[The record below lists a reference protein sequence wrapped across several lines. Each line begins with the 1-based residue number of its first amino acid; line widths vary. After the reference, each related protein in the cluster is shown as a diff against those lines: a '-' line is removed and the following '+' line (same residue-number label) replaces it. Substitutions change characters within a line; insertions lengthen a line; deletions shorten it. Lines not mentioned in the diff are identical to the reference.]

1 MSVSLGWQKAWAIT
15 PKFTGGISVLSSLA
29 LVYII
34 LRNPRKKNKNKS
46 YHRIILGISICDV
59 LASTAWFFSTWP
71 KPQGTDG
78 VYGAIGTEATC
89 SLQGFFAQFS
99 ISTIFYNGVLSIY
112 YLLILDQK
120 WSKKRFYK
128 IEPFLHIIALAW
140 GIITSIAGVALE
152 LFNPSGW
159 SCWISRQPSDCIS
172 SLKGGQ
178 AEPNCYRG
186 NNAEYYV
193 WIFFYAPLW
202 IIIISITFCMTRVY
216 WTVSQEEKQY
226 IASITEGQVHVEFNE
241 VEDELKTKKNSRRLA
256 NRAGLYVGAF
266 YLTWIMPTIL
276 EIISLS
282 SSKIAPTL
290 IFLAALLI
298 PTQGFFNLVI
308 YTLPTFAK
316 FRKQDYLQNKR
327 LVVVWLLMLAV
338 ELGLVK
344 EYEDQAKEDTC
355 NDEIVE
361 GNGETIL
368 NNEESIERPRV
379 TKTLSEWILNP
390 SSDKTTSV
398 KNNPENIAGLEAAQS
413 T

>member
-1 MSVSLGWQKAWAIT
+1 MSVSLDWQKAWAIA

-128 IEPFLHIIALAW
+128 IEPFLHMISLTW
-140 GIITSIAGVALE
+140 GISTSIAGVALE

-172 SLKGGQ
+172 SWKRGQ

-186 NNAEYYV
+186 NNAEYFV

-226 IASITEGQVHVEFNE
+226 IASITEGQVEFNE
-241 VEDELKTKKNSRRLA
+241 VQDEPKPKKNSRRLA

-276 EIISLS
+276 ELISLS
-282 SSKIAPTL
+282 SSKIFPTL
-290 IFLAALLI
+290 IFLAAILI
-298 PTQGFFNLVI
+298 PTQGLFNLVI
-308 YTLPTFAK
+308 YTLPAFAK
-316 FRKQDYLQNKR
+316 FRKQDYLQNQL
-327 LVVVWLLMLAV
+327 LVVVWFKMLAV
-338 ELGLVK
+338 ELGLIKVD
-344 EYEDQAKEDTC
+344 EDQPKEDTC
-355 NDEIVE
+355 NDESNNETVQR
-361 GNGETIL
+361 NGETIL
-368 NNEESIERPRV
+368 NNDESIARPVV
-379 TKTLSEWILNP
+379 TKTLSEW
-390 SSDKTTSV
+390 
-398 KNNPENIAGLEAAQS
+398 
-413 T
+413 